1 MSTNRKPRLLW
12 VGDAVKQ
19 TGFARVTHNVVSR
32 LRDLGWEVA
41 VLGINYD
48 GDPHG
53 YPYPIYPA
61 HLGGDLFGV
70 GRLVQLAKNAR
81 PDVVLINNDPW
92 IVPSFVEAMRAEP
105 ATAPIPVVA
114 YMPVDAP
121 NQSAAPALNGLD
133 RAITYT
139 EFGAQELTM
148 GGYRGRIDVI
158 PHGVDLSLYQ
168 PMGRD
173 EARAALGLTKKLPD
187 DAYIVQSVDRN
198 QPRKRLDLTI
208 QYWAEWWNTHGRP
221 EDAFLYLHTCL
232 RDQGWDIN
240 QLIKYYGLEHRIVL
254 TNPAMTPSQ
263 MVPENQMRA
272 VYSAADVHLSTTL
285 GEGWGLTTHESAACG
300 VAQILPEY
308 SAYGEW
314 MQGAAWFV
322 PVTTYAI
329 TTQGIN
335 TIGGVADREKT
346 VEAIEFM
353 RQNPKDR
360 GWWASRAFER
370 AIEPRFSWAEVGK
383 GFHAILSQTLD
394 DRRLRPVGVTSAEE
408 VSRS

>member
-1 MSTNRKPRLLW
+1 M
-12 VGDAVKQ
+12 GDAVKQ

-32 LRDLGWEVA
+32 LRDLGWDAV

-70 GRLVQLAKNAR
+70 GRLAQLAKQAR
-81 PDVVLINNDPW
+81 PDLVLVNNDPW
-92 IVPSFVEAMRAEP
+92 IVPSFIEALRADGG
-105 ATAPIPVVA
+105 TIPVVA

-121 NQSAAPALNGLD
+121 NQSAAATLNGLD

-139 EFGAQELTM
+139 NFGAQELTM
-148 GGYRGRIDVI
+148 GGYRGRVDVI
-158 PHGVDLSLYQ
+158 PHGVDLGVYT
-168 PMGRD
+168 PMVRD
-173 EARAALGLTKKLPD
+173 EARAALGLSKKLPA
-187 DAYIVQSVDRN
+187 DAFIVQSVDRN

-221 EDAFLYLHTCL
+221 ADAFLYLHTCL

-263 MVPENQMRA
+263 MVPESQMRA
-272 VYSAADVHLSTTL
+272 VYSAADVHLSTTQ
-285 GEGWGLTTHESAACG
+285 GEGWGLTTHESAACR

-314 MQGAAWFV
+314 MADAAFFV
-322 PVTTYAI
+322 PVTSYAI

-335 TIGGVADREKT
+335 TIGGIVDREKT

-353 RQNPKDR
+353 RQHPIDR
-360 GWWASRAFER
+360 EWWASKAYKRATD
-370 AIEPRFSWAEVGK
+370 PRFSWEEVAQA
-383 GFHAILSQTLD
+383 FHAILSQTLD
-394 DRRLRPVGVTSAEE
+394 ERRPRPVGVTSAEE
-408 VSRS
+408 VTRS